1 LADAAQSL
9 QQQARLKQDE
19 DLQQSPTDLQR
30 WLDDVK
36 RMMPQQSD
44 VSTDHSQDNQV
55 GLQQPAMYSV
65 VLEQQSN
72 I

>member
-1 LADAAQSL
+1 MADAAQSL
-9 QQQARLKQDE
+9 QQQAQLKQDE

-36 RMMPQQSD
+36 RIMPQQSD

-55 GLQQPAMYSV
+55 GLQQPALYSV

>member
-1 LADAAQSL
+1 MADAAQSL